1 MIDCGIGAFS
11 KSDSALNVGTVI
23 KTRVTFNKTFDRT
36 PIVVVSWVE
45 LNVNAYFDYLSI
57 DRLTVNSNGF
67 EAVTRTKNANAWRD
81 TWYFSWIAIST

>member
-45 LNVNAYFDYLSI
+45 LNAKGYLEYLSI

-67 EAVTRTKNANAWRD
+67 EAVTQTRHNNTWKYN
-81 TWYFSWIAIST
+81 WYFSWIAIST

>member
-23 KTRVTFNKTFDRT
+23 KTGVTFNKTFERT

-45 LNVNAYFDYLSI
+45 LNANAYFDYLSI

-67 EAVTRTKNANAWRD
+67 EAVTRTGNNNAWRD